1 MTKFRLGRFGRCQ
14 PVCRPAYHAEAVCGH
29 RAVTTRG
36 AVHCSELCA
45 WPLQPNIGLGKA
57 VAPDLPYV
65 RQDVPDD
72 SEGPKVGGRF
82 ARLARSRGLLATPP
96 ASKGITAYLPAVYA
110 ARTRMSRAA
119 VVFGVALALLLALIA
134 SDASADELTSQRAR
148 VKQQISKTKSE
159 LNEST
164 KTLSAAV
171 VAVDKAQNKLDAATA
186 RLTTT
191 RQELRVAQTK
201 DAHMATR
208 LQQVRADLAAAVAA
222 VADGQARLDAQQ
234 AKAGQVIRDQYQQ
247 QTNLLPVAML
257 VDPDSTEDFQTRL
270 QWSTTLFDSA
280 QAEIDRLIVLQ
291 RQLNAA
297 RARQAELE
305 AEVAAARREAAAN
318 LKIKKGLQARA
329 AAQEASVA
337 RLLRQW
343 KSAEDAAA
351 TDVAQDKARYAELI
365 KERTSV
371 ERRIAARIAK
381 AAAERNRAAERAAAE
396 RKRTAER
403 KAAQRSSKHSN
414 RPSPR
419 RSMSSAGHGFSYPV
433 PAHIT
438 SPFGMRFHPVLRY
451 WKLHDGTDFGAA
463 CGTPIRAPRA
473 GRVAER
479 YYNAGYG
486 NRLMIDHGYLGGRY
500 VTTGYN
506 HASRYIVRIGQRV
519 QKGQVIGYVGS
530 TGFSTGCHL
539 HLMVW
544 LNGRLRNPMTWF

>member
-45 WPLQPNIGLGKA
+45 WPLKPNIGLGKA

>member
-1 MTKFRLGRFGRCQ
+1 
-14 PVCRPAYHAEAVCGH
+14 VCRPAYHAEAVCGH

-72 SEGPKVGGRF
+72 SEAPKVGGRF

>member
-1 MTKFRLGRFGRCQ
+1 
-14 PVCRPAYHAEAVCGH
+14 
-29 RAVTTRG
+29 
-36 AVHCSELCA
+36 
-45 WPLQPNIGLGKA
+45 

-72 SEGPKVGGRF
+72 SEAPKVGGRF

-96 ASKGITAYLPAVYA
+96 ASKGITACLSAVYA
-110 ARTRMSRAA
+110 ARTRTLRTA
-119 VVFGVALALLLALIA
+119 VVVAVASALALTLLGPQ
-134 SDASADELTSQRAR
+134 ASADELTAQRAR
-148 VKQQISKTKSE
+148 VKQQIAKTKGE

-164 KTLSAAV
+164 KELSAAAV
-171 VAVDKAQNKLDAATA
+171 EVDKAQNKLDAATA

-191 RQELRVAQTK
+191 REKLRVAQTK
-201 DAHMATR
+201 DAHMATK
-208 LQQVRADLAAAVAA
+208 LQQARADLAAAVAA
-222 VADGQARLDAQQ
+222 VVAGQARLDAQQ
-234 AKAGQVIRDQYQQ
+234 AKAGQVVRDQYQK
-247 QTNLLPVAML
+247 QTNLLPIALL
-257 VDPDSTEDFQTRL
+257 VDPDSSEDLQTRL

-280 QAEIDRLIVLQ
+280 QAEIDRLTLLQ

-297 RARQAELE
+297 RAQQAELE
-305 AEVAAARREAAAN
+305 AKVAAARREAAAN
-318 LKIKKGLQARA
+318 LKIKKRLEVRA
-329 AAQEASVA
+329 AAQETTVT
-337 RLLRQW
+337 RLLRQR
-343 KSAEDAAA
+343 KTAEDAAA
-351 TDVAQDKARYAELI
+351 TDVAQDKARYSELI
-365 KERTSV
+365 KERASV

-381 AAAERNRAAERAAAE
+381 AAAERKRAAER
-396 RKRTAER
+396 
-403 KAAQRSSKHSN
+403 KASQRSRSAAKQTHRSTHPQRSAHHST
-414 RPSPR
+414 
-419 RSMSSAGHGFSYPV
+419 MSSASHGFYFPV
-433 PAHIT
+433 AAHIT

-506 HASRYIVRIGQRV
+506 HASRYIVHVGQRV

>member
-1 MTKFRLGRFGRCQ
+1 
-14 PVCRPAYHAEAVCGH
+14 
-29 RAVTTRG
+29 
-36 AVHCSELCA
+36 
-45 WPLQPNIGLGKA
+45 

-72 SEGPKVGGRF
+72 SEAPQVGGRF
-82 ARLARSRGLLATPP
+82 AKLARGRGLPAQPS
-96 ASKGITAYLPAVYA
+96 ASKGITAYLSAAYA
-110 ARTRMSRAA
+110 ARTRTLRAA
-119 VVFGVALALLLALIA
+119 VVVAVASALALPFLGPQ
-134 SDASADELTSQRAR
+134 ASADELTARRAH
-148 VKQQISKTKSE
+148 VKQQIAKTKSE

-164 KTLSAAV
+164 KELSAAV
-171 VAVDKAQNKLDAATA
+171 VQVDKAQNKLDAASA

-201 DAHMATR
+201 DAHMAIK
-208 LQQVRADLAAAVAA
+208 LQQARADLTAAVAA
-222 VADGQARLDAQQ
+222 VVAGQARLDAQQ
-234 AKAGQVIRDQYQQ
+234 TKAGQVVRDQYQQ
-247 QTNLLPVAML
+247 QTNLLPIALL
-257 VDPDSTEDFQTRL
+257 VDPDSSEDLQTRL

-280 QAEIDRLIVLQ
+280 QAEIDRLTLLQ

-297 RARQAELE
+297 RAQQAELE
-305 AEVAAARREAAAN
+305 AKVAAARRDAAAN
-318 LKIKKGLQARA
+318 LKIKKGLEARA
-329 AAQEASVA
+329 QAQEATVA
-337 RLLRQW
+337 QLLRQR

-351 TDVAQDKARYAELI
+351 TDVAQDKARYSELI
-365 KERTSV
+365 KERASV
-371 ERRIAARIAK
+371 ERRIAARIA
-381 AAAERNRAAERAAAE
+381 AAERKRAAEGAAAE
-396 RKRTAER
+396 RKRAAER
-403 KAAQRSSKHSN
+403 KAEQRSKTKHSH
-414 RPSPR
+414 RASHSR
-419 RSMSSAGHGFSYPV
+419 RSAMSSAGHGFSFPV

-486 NRLMIDHGYLGGRY
+486 NRLMIDHGYRGGRY

-506 HASRYIVRIGQRV
+506 HASRYIVRVGQRV

-544 LNGRLRNPMTWF
+544 LNGRIRNPMTWF

>member
-1 MTKFRLGRFGRCQ
+1 
-14 PVCRPAYHAEAVCGH
+14 
-29 RAVTTRG
+29 
-36 AVHCSELCA
+36 
-45 WPLQPNIGLGKA
+45 

-72 SEGPKVGGRF
+72 SEAPEVGGRF

-96 ASKGITAYLPAVYA
+96 ASKGITAYLPAGHAV
-110 ARTRMSRAA
+110 RTRLLRSVVVVA
-119 VVFGVALALLLALIA
+119 VATALVLALLA
-134 SDASADELTSQRAR
+134 SNASADELTTQRSR
-148 VKQQISKTKSE
+148 VKQQIAKTRSD
-159 LNEST
+159 LSEST

-171 VAVDKAQNKLDAATA
+171 VAVDKAQNKLDAATT

-191 RQELRVAQTK
+191 RRELRVAQTK
-201 DAHMATR
+201 DAHMEAR
-208 LQQVRADLAAAVAA
+208 LQQARADLAAAVAA
-222 VADGQARLDAQQ
+222 VVAGQARLDAQQ

-247 QTNLLPVAML
+247 QTNLLPVALL
-257 VDPDSTEDFQTRL
+257 VDPDSTDDLQTRL

-280 QAEIDRLIVLQ
+280 QAEIDRLTVLQ

-305 AEVAAARREAAAN
+305 AQVAAARREAAAN
-318 LKIKKGLQARA
+318 LKIKKGLEARA
-329 AAQEASVA
+329 AAQEATVA
-337 RLLRQW
+337 RLLRQR
-343 KSAEDAAA
+343 KSAEDSAA

-381 AAAERNRAAERAAAE
+381 AAAERKRAAERAAAE
-396 RKRTAER
+396 RKRSAQHT
-403 KAAQRSSKHSN
+403 AAQRSRSASKHSN
-414 RPSPR
+414 RPSAR

-433 PAHIT
+433 ATHIT

-463 CGTPIRAPRA
+463 CGTPIRAPKA

-486 NRLMIDHGYLGGRY
+486 NRLMIDHGHLGGRY

-506 HASRYIVRIGQRV
+506 HASRYIVRVGQRV

>member
-1 MTKFRLGRFGRCQ
+1 M
-14 PVCRPAYHAEAVCGH
+14 
-29 RAVTTRG
+29 
-36 AVHCSELCA
+36 
-45 WPLQPNIGLGKA
+45 
-57 VAPDLPYV
+57 APDLPYV

-72 SEGPKVGGRF
+72 SEAPKAGARF
-82 ARLARSRGLLATPP
+82 ARLARSRWLLAKPP
-96 ASKGITAYLPAVYA
+96 ASEGITAYVPAVYA
-110 ARTRMSRAA
+110 ARNRTLRSIVVIA
-119 VVFGVALALLLALIA
+119 VASALSLALLGPQAA
-134 SDASADELTSQRAR
+134 TDELTSRRAR
-148 VKQQISKTKSE
+148 VKQEIAKTKSE

-171 VAVDKAQNKLDAATA
+171 VAVDKAQHKLDTATA
-186 RLTTT
+186 RLTTI

-201 DAHMATR
+201 DAHIATR

-222 VADGQARLDAQQ
+222 VVAGQARLDAQH
-234 AKAGQVIRDQYQQ
+234 AKAGQVVRDQYQQ
-247 QTNLLPVAML
+247 QTNLLPIALL
-257 VDPDSTEDFQTRL
+257 VDPDSGEDLQTRL

-280 QAEIDRLIVLQ
+280 QAEIDRLTVLQ
-291 RQLNAA
+291 RQLDAA
-297 RARQAELE
+297 RERQAELE
-305 AEVAAARREAAAN
+305 AKVAAARREAAAN
-318 LKIKKGLQARA
+318 LKIKKALEARA
-329 AAQEASVA
+329 ETQEATVA
-337 RLLRQW
+337 RLLKQQ
-343 KSAEDAAA
+343 KTAEDAAA
-351 TDVAQDKARYAELI
+351 ADVAQDKARYAELI
-365 KERTSV
+365 KERASV

-381 AAAERNRAAERAAAE
+381 AAAERKRAAER
-396 RKRTAER
+396 KV
-403 KAAQRSSKHSN
+403 AQRSRSTAKHNS
-414 RPSPR
+414 RPSTR
-419 RSMSSAGHGFSYPV
+419 RSSMSSAGHGFSFPV
-433 PAHIT
+433 PARIT

-451 WKLHDGTDFGAA
+451 WKLHDGTDLGAG

-506 HASRYIVRIGQRV
+506 HASRYIVRVGQRV

>member
-1 MTKFRLGRFGRCQ
+1 
-14 PVCRPAYHAEAVCGH
+14 
-29 RAVTTRG
+29 
-36 AVHCSELCA
+36 
-45 WPLQPNIGLGKA
+45 

-72 SEGPKVGGRF
+72 SEAPKVGGRF
-82 ARLARSRGLLATPP
+82 ARLAKSRGLLAEPS
-96 ASKGITAYLPAVYA
+96 ASKDMTAYLSAVYA
-110 ARTRMSRAA
+110 ARTRTLRAA
-119 VVFGVALALLLALIA
+119 VVIAVASALSLALLGPHAY
-134 SDASADELTSQRAR
+134 ADELTTQRAK
-148 VKQQISKTKSE
+148 VKEQIAKTKSD

-201 DAHMATR
+201 DTQIAAK
-208 LQQVRADLAAAVAA
+208 LQQARADLAVAVAA
-222 VADGQARLDAQQ
+222 VVAGQARLEAQQ
-234 AKAGQVIRDQYQQ
+234 AKAGQVVRDQYQK
-247 QTNLLPVAML
+247 QTNLLPIALL
-257 VDPDSTEDFQTRL
+257 VDPDSSQDLQTRL
-270 QWSTTLFDSA
+270 QWSTTLFDTA
-280 QAEIDRLIVLQ
+280 QAEIDRLTLLQ

-297 RARQAELE
+297 RARQAEQE
-305 AEVAAARREAAAN
+305 AKFAAARSEAAAN
-318 LKIKKGLQARA
+318 LKIKKGLETRA
-329 AAQEASVA
+329 AAQEATVA
-337 RLLRQW
+337 RLLGQR
-343 KSAEDAAA
+343 KTAEDAAA
-351 TDVAQDKARYAELI
+351 TDVAKDKARYSELV
-365 KERTSV
+365 KERASV
-371 ERRIAARIAK
+371 ERRIATRIAK
-381 AAAERNRAAERAAAE
+381 AAAA
-396 RKRTAER
+396 RKRAAER
-403 KAAQRSSKHSN
+403 KAAQRSRSTAKHNHRS
-414 RPSPR
+414 SHPR
-419 RSMSSAGHGFSYPV
+419 RSTHHSTMSSAGHGFSFPV
-433 PAHIT
+433 AAHIT
-438 SPFGMRFHPVLRY
+438 SPFGMRFHPVLHY
-451 WKLHDGTDFGAA
+451 WKLHDGTDFGAG

-506 HASRYIVRIGQRV
+506 HASRYLVRVGQRV